1 MAKNRNI
8 ELLREL
14 DLDRFLARFGLSDTQ
29 FGILA
34 TGDGHL
40 LRRIRDGR
48 AIRRST
54 IVKVK
59 RFMARYEID
68 AA

>member
-1 MAKNRNI
+1 MSRND
-8 ELLREL
+8 ELLR
-14 DLDRFLARFGLSDTQ
+14 DLDDFMTRHGFSDSTFGV
-29 FGILA
+29 LA

-40 LRRIRDGR
+40 LRRVRDGK

-54 IVKVK
+54 ILKVR
-59 RFMARYEID
+59 RFMARYELD

>member
-1 MAKNRNI
+1 MNPNDD
-8 ELLREL
+8 LLREL
-14 DLDRFLARFGLSDTQ
+14 DRFLEHYGISDSSFGV
-29 FGILA
+29 LA

-40 LRRIRDGR
+40 VRRIRDGR
-48 AIRRST
+48 AVRRST
-54 IVKVK
+54 VVRVR

>member
-1 MAKNRNI
+1 MDQND
-8 ELLREL
+8 LLQ
-14 DLDRFLARFGLSDTQ
+14 DLDDFMTRHGISDSSFGV
-29 FGILA
+29 LA

-40 LRRIRDGR
+40 LRRVRDGK

-68 AA
+68 SA

>member
-1 MAKNRNI
+1 MNPNDD
-8 ELLREL
+8 LLREL
-14 DLDRFLARFGLSDTQ
+14 DDFMTRHGFSDSTFGLR
-29 FGILA
+29 A

-40 LRRIRDGR
+40 IKRIRDGR
-48 AIRRST
+48 DIRRST

-59 RFMARYEID
+59 RFVARHEID

>member
-1 MAKNRNI
+1 MDQND
-8 ELLREL
+8 LLREL
-14 DLDRFLARFGLSDTQ
+14 DDFMTRHGFSDSTFGLR
-29 FGILA
+29 A

-59 RFMARYEID
+59 RFVARHEID

>member
-1 MAKNRNI
+1 MSRND

-14 DLDRFLARFGLSDTQ
+14 DRFLDRHGFADTE
-29 FGILA
+29 FGIRA

-40 LRRIRDGR
+40 VRRIRDGR
-48 AIRRST
+48 AIIRRSS
-54 IVKVK
+54 IVKIR
-59 RFMARYEID
+59 RFMARYELD

>member
-1 MAKNRNI
+1 MQTRNT

-14 DLDRFLARFGLSDTQ
+14 DRFLDRHGFADTE
-29 FGILA
+29 FGIRA

-40 LRRIRDGR
+40 IRRIRDGR
-48 AIRRST
+48 AIIRRST

>member
-1 MAKNRNI
+1 MNRNI

-14 DLDRFLARFGLSDTQ
+14 DRFLERHGFADTE
-29 FGILA
+29 FGIRA

-40 LRRIRDGR
+40 VRRIRDGR

-59 RFMARYEID
+59 RFVARHEID

>member
-1 MAKNRNI
+1 MNPNDD
-8 ELLREL
+8 LLR
-14 DLDRFLARFGLSDTQ
+14 DLDDFMTRHGFSDSTFGV
-29 FGILA
+29 LA

-40 LRRIRDGR
+40 IRRIRDGR

-59 RFMARYEID
+59 RFVARHEID

>member
-1 MAKNRNI
+1 MSRND

-14 DLDRFLARFGLSDTQ
+14 DDFMTRHGFSDSSFGV
-29 FGILA
+29 LA

-40 LRRIRDGR
+40 VRRVRDGK

-59 RFMARYEID
+59 RFMARHEID

>member
-1 MAKNRNI
+1 MNPNDD
-8 ELLREL
+8 LLREL
-14 DLDRFLARFGLSDTQ
+14 DDFMTRHGFSDSTFGLR
-29 FGILA
+29 A

-59 RFMARYEID
+59 RFVARHEID